1 MPDARKPATFGS
13 NDGRLEQIPWHSE
26 NDPEE
31 AILDELTGLSMRET
45 RTDAEQARLAE
56 LFDQLE
62 QFDHPENTLFEEE
75 IEARLRELHERVQMP
90 SAEDSATTAVAQ
102 KIKLKNEKSI
112 DDTKTSSIH
121 SRKALKLLPLVA
133 VLVLLIGTVSAQ
145 AFGENFF
152 DLFAKWTSEI
162 FHLDDSAK
170 PEASIGHND
179 LEEGEVREYATPQE
193 MLNDFGIKGQL
204 IPTEVPEEFGAPT
217 CWASNDESG
226 LKLQIIY
233 ESTDHY
239 MFFWYRQGSGDNL
252 SSVEKN
258 DQKVIFWFL
267 GGIKHY
273 QLTDNGI
280 EKIAWVNGSF
290 ECLAQSNTESEVFCQ
305 VVESIY
311 GG

>member
-31 AILDELTGLSMRET
+31 AILDELTDLSMHET

-62 QFDHPENTLFEEE
+62 QFDHPENTLSDEI
-75 IEARLRELHERVQMP
+75 IEARLRELRERVQVP
-90 SAEDSATTAVAQ
+90 FAEDSATTAVAQ
-102 KIKLKNEKSI
+102 KTKLKNEKSI

-179 LEEGEVREYATPQE
+179 LEEGEVRKYATPQE
-193 MLNDFGIKGQL
+193 MLDDFGITGQL

-217 CWASNDESG
+217 CWASKKKSG
-226 LKLQIIY
+226 LKLEILY
-233 ESTDHY
+233 ENAEHY
-239 MFFWYRQGSGDNL
+239 IFFWYIQINEET
-252 SSVEKN
+252 SSAVEKN
-258 DQKVIFWFL
+258 SQAVTTLDF

-273 QLTDNGI
+273 QFIDNGI
-280 EKIAWVNGSF
+280 EKIAWVNGDF
-290 ECLAQSNTESEVFCQ
+290 ECHASSNVAENAMNQ
-305 VVESIY
+305 VINSIY

>member
-13 NDGRLEQIPWHSE
+13 NDDRLEQIPWHSE
-26 NDPEE
+26 NDLEE
-31 AILDELTGLSMRET
+31 AILDELTDLSTRET

-56 LFDQLE
+56 LFGQLE
-62 QFDHPENTLFEEE
+62 QFDHSENTLSEEE

-193 MLNDFGIKGQL
+193 MLTDFGIKGQL

>member
-31 AILDELTGLSMRET
+31 AILDELTDLSTRET
-45 RTDAEQARLAE
+45 RTGAEQARLAE

-62 QFDHPENTLFEEE
+62 QFDHPENTLSEEE
-75 IEARLRELHERVQMP
+75 IEARLRELPERVQIP
-90 SAEDSATTAVAQ
+90 FVEDSATTAVAQ

-280 EKIAWVNGSF
+280 EKITWVNGSF

>member
-1 MPDARKPATFGS
+1 
-13 NDGRLEQIPWHSE
+13 
-26 NDPEE
+26 
-31 AILDELTGLSMRET
+31 
-45 RTDAEQARLAE
+45 
-56 LFDQLE
+56 
-62 QFDHPENTLFEEE
+62 
-75 IEARLRELHERVQMP
+75 MP

-102 KIKLKNEKSI
+102 KTKLKNEKSI

-193 MLNDFGIKGQL
+193 MLDDFGIKGQL
-204 IPTEVPEEFGAPT
+204 IPAEVPEEFGAPT

-226 LKLQIIY
+226 LKLENLY
-233 ESTDHY
+233 ES
-239 MFFWYRQGSGDNL
+239 QGNYLYFRYKQISKE
-252 SSVEKN
+252 STMSIEK
-258 DQKVIFWFL
+258 DSRSAIYWDCAD
-267 GGIKHY
+267 IYHY
-273 QLTDNGI
+273 QMTDNGI
-280 EKIAWVNGSF
+280 EKITWINGDF
-290 ECLAQSNTESEVFCQ
+290 ECRASSNVTGEELRQ
-305 VVESIY
+305 IVESIY
-311 GG
+311 EGEK

>member
-31 AILDELTGLSMRET
+31 AILDELTDLSTRET

-62 QFDHPENTLFEEE
+62 QFDHPENTLSDEI
-75 IEARLRELHERVQMP
+75 IEARLRELRERVQVP
-90 SAEDSATTAVAQ
+90 FAEDSATTAVAQ
-102 KIKLKNEKSI
+102 KINLKNENSI

-162 FHLDDSAK
+162 FHLDNSAK

-204 IPTEVPEEFGAPT
+204 IPTAVPEEFGPPT
-217 CWASNDESG
+217 CRASQKKSG
-226 LKLQIIY
+226 LKLEILY
-233 ESTDHY
+233 EDGEHY
-239 MFFWYRQGSGDNL
+239 IFFWFKQISKDNAAD
-252 SSVEKN
+252 VEKN
-258 DQKVIFWFL
+258 DQMITFWNYD
-267 GGIKHY
+267 GIKHY
-273 QLTDNGI
+273 QLVDNGV
-280 EKIAWVNGSF
+280 EKITWVNGDF
-290 ECLAQSNTESEVFCQ
+290 ECHASGNVAKEDMSQ
-305 VVESIY
+305 VIKSIY

>member
-1 MPDARKPATFGS
+1 MPDAHKPATFGS
-13 NDGRLEQIPWHSE
+13 NDDRLEQIPWHSE
-26 NDPEE
+26 NDPKE
-31 AILDELTGLSMRET
+31 AILDELTDLSTRET

-56 LFDQLE
+56 LFDKLE
-62 QFDHPENTLFEEE
+62 QFDHSENTLSEEE
-75 IEARLRELHERVQMP
+75 IEARLRELHECVQVP
-90 SAEDSATTAVAQ
+90 SVEGSVTTAVAQ

-280 EKIAWVNGSF
+280 EKITWVNGSF

>member
-31 AILDELTGLSMRET
+31 AILDELTDLSTREA
-45 RTDAEQARLAE
+45 RTDAEQARLAR
-56 LFDQLE
+56 LFDELE
-62 QFDHPENTLFEEE
+62 QLGRSKSSLSEDML
-75 IEARLRELHERVQMP
+75 EAHLRELHRLAPIP
-90 SAEDSATTAVAQ
+90 STEDSAAAAAAQ
-102 KIKLKNEKSI
+102 KSKNKMEKSI

-145 AFGENFF
+145 AFGENFI

-204 IPTEVPEEFGAPT
+204 IPTAVPEEFGVPT
-217 CWASNDESG
+217 CWASCDESG
-226 LKLQIIY
+226 LKLEILYQSSEHYIYLWYMQISKKN
-233 ESTDHY
+233 ESA
-239 MFFWYRQGSGDNL
+239 
-252 SSVEKN
+252 VEKN
-258 DQKVIFWFL
+258 DRAVTSWDFE
-267 GGIKHY
+267 GIKHY
-273 QLTDNGI
+273 QLADNGI
-280 EKIAWVNGSF
+280 QKVAWANGAF
-290 ECLAQSNTESEVFCQ
+290 ECLAQSNIESDVFRQ

>member
-1 MPDARKPATFGS
+1 MPDAHKPATFGS

-31 AILDELTGLSMRET
+31 AILDELTDLSTRET

-62 QFDHPENTLFEEE
+62 QFDHPENTLSDGI
-75 IEARLRELHERVQMP
+75 IEARLRELRERVQMP

-102 KIKLKNEKSI
+102 KTKLKNEKSI

-121 SRKALKLLPLVA
+121 SRKTLKLLPLVA

-193 MLNDFGIKGQL
+193 MLDDFGIKGQL

-226 LKLQIIY
+226 LRLQIIY

>member
-26 NDPEE
+26 NDPGE
-31 AILDELTGLSMRET
+31 AILDELTDLSMHET

-62 QFDHPENTLFEEE
+62 QFDHPENTLSEEE
-75 IEARLRELHERVQMP
+75 IEVRLRELRERVQVP
-90 SAEDSATTAVAQ
+90 FAEDSATTAVAQ

-145 AFGENFF
+145 AFGEDFF

-204 IPTEVPEEFGAPT
+204 IPTAVPEEFGPPT
-217 CWASNDESG
+217 CRASQKKSG
-226 LKLQIIY
+226 LKLEILY
-233 ESTDHY
+233 ESTEHY
-239 MFFWYRQGSGDNL
+239 IFFGYMQISKENAGI
-252 SSVEKN
+252 VEKN
-258 DQKVIFWFL
+258 NQSVASWDFW
-267 GGIKHY
+267 GIKHY
-273 QLTDNGI
+273 YFADNGT
-280 EKIAWVNGSF
+280 EKVAWTNRSF
-290 ECLAQSNTESEVFCQ
+290 ECHASGDMTEAEMSLVI
-305 VVESIY
+305 ESIY

>member
-31 AILDELTGLSMRET
+31 VILDELTDLSSRET

-62 QFDHPENTLFEEE
+62 QFGHSENTLSEEE

>member
-13 NDGRLEQIPWHSE
+13 NDGRLEQILWHSE

-31 AILDELTGLSMRET
+31 AILDELTDLSTREA

-62 QFDHPENTLFEEE
+62 QFGHSENTLSEEE
-75 IEARLRELHERVQMP
+75 IEARLRELHERVQIP
-90 SAEDSATTAVAQ
+90 FVEDSATTAVAQ

-133 VLVLLIGTVSAQ
+133 VLVLLISTVSAQ

-193 MLNDFGIKGQL
+193 MLDDFGIKGQL

-226 LKLQIIY
+226 LRLQIIY

>member
-31 AILDELTGLSMRET
+31 AILDELTDLSTREA
-45 RTDAEQARLAE
+45 RTDAEQARLAR
-56 LFDQLE
+56 LFDELE
-62 QFDHPENTLFEEE
+62 QLGRSKSSLSEDML
-75 IEARLRELHERVQMP
+75 EAHLRELHRLAPIP
-90 SAEDSATTAVAQ
+90 STEDSAAAAAAQ
-102 KIKLKNEKSI
+102 KSKNKMEKSI

-193 MLNDFGIKGQL
+193 MLDDFGIKGQL
-204 IPTEVPEEFGAPT
+204 IPTEIPEEFGPPT

-226 LKLQIIY
+226 LKLQILY

-239 MFFWYRQGSGDNL
+239 MFFWYRQVSQDNL
-252 SSVEKN
+252 SNVEKN
-258 DQKVIFWFL
+258 GQKVIFCFFD
-267 GGIKHY
+267 GIKHY

-280 EKIAWVNGSF
+280 EKIAWTNGEF
-290 ECLAQSNTESEVFCQ
+290 ECHASGDTTEEEMCQ
-305 VVESIY
+305 VIRSIY

>member
-31 AILDELTGLSMRET
+31 AILDELTDLSTREA
-45 RTDAEQARLAE
+45 RTDAEQARLAR
-56 LFDQLE
+56 LFDELE
-62 QFDHPENTLFEEE
+62 QLGRSKSSLSEDML
-75 IEARLRELHERVQMP
+75 EAHLRELHRLAPIP
-90 SAEDSATTAVAQ
+90 STEDSAAAAAAQ
-102 KIKLKNEKSI
+102 KSKNKMEKSI

-179 LEEGEVREYATPQE
+179 LEEGEVREYTTPQE
-193 MLNDFGIKGQL
+193 MLDDFGIKGQL
-204 IPTEVPEEFGAPT
+204 IPTEIPEEFGPPT

-226 LKLQIIY
+226 LKLQILY

-239 MFFWYRQGSGDNL
+239 LFFWYRQVSQDNL
-252 SSVEKN
+252 SNVEKN
-258 DQKVIFWFL
+258 GQKVIFWFFD
-267 GGIKHY
+267 GIKHY

-280 EKIAWVNGSF
+280 EKIAWTNGEF
-290 ECLAQSNTESEVFCQ
+290 ECHASGDTTEEEMCQ
-305 VVESIY
+305 VIGSIY

>member
-31 AILDELTGLSMRET
+31 AILDELTDLSTRET

-62 QFDHPENTLFEEE
+62 QFDHPENTLSEEE
-75 IEARLRELHERVQMP
+75 IEARLRELPERVQIP
-90 SAEDSATTAVAQ
+90 FVEDSATTAVAQ

-280 EKIAWVNGSF
+280 EKITWVNGSF

>member
-13 NDGRLEQIPWHSE
+13 NDGRLEQILWHSE

-31 AILDELTGLSMRET
+31 AILDELTDLSTREA

-62 QFDHPENTLFEEE
+62 QFGHSENTLSEEE
-75 IEARLRELHERVQMP
+75 IEARLRELHERVQIP
-90 SAEDSATTAVAQ
+90 FVEDSATTAVAQ

-121 SRKALKLLPLVA
+121 SRKALKLIPLVA

-193 MLNDFGIKGQL
+193 MLDDFGIKGQL

-226 LKLQIIY
+226 LRLQIIY

>member
-1 MPDARKPATFGS
+1 MPDAHKPATFGS
-13 NDGRLEQIPWHSE
+13 NDDRLEQIPWHSE

-31 AILDELTGLSMRET
+31 AILDELTDLSMRET

-62 QFDHPENTLFEEE
+62 QFDHPENTLSEEE
-75 IEARLRELHERVQMP
+75 IEARLRELYERVQMP

-102 KIKLKNEKSI
+102 KTKLKNEKSI

-193 MLNDFGIKGQL
+193 MLDDFGIKGQL
-204 IPTEVPEEFGAPT
+204 IPAEVPEEFGAPT

-280 EKIAWVNGSF
+280 EKITWVNGSF

>member
-13 NDGRLEQIPWHSE
+13 NDGRLEQILWHSE

-31 AILDELTGLSMRET
+31 AILDELTDLSMHET

-62 QFDHPENTLFEEE
+62 QFDYSENTLSKEE
-75 IEARLRELHERVQMP
+75 IEARLRELRERVQVP
-90 SAEDSATTAVAQ
+90 FAEDSATTAVAQ

-121 SRKALKLLPLVA
+121 SRKTLKLLPLVA
-133 VLVLLIGTVSAQ
+133 VLVLLIGSVSAQ

-179 LEEGEVREYATPQE
+179 LEEGEVREYATPLE
-193 MLNDFGIKGQL
+193 MLDDFGIRGQL

-217 CWASNDESG
+217 CLASNDESG
-226 LKLQIIY
+226 LKLQILY

-239 MFFWYRQGSGDNL
+239 VFFEYMQISKENVG
-252 SSVEKN
+252 SVEKN
-258 DQKVIFWFL
+258 NQAVVFWNFE
-267 GGIKHY
+267 GIKHY
-273 QLTDNGI
+273 QLADNGI
-280 EKIAWVNGSF
+280 EKIAWINGNF
-290 ECLAQSNTESEVFCQ
+290 ECHASGNVTGEEMNRIIA
-305 VVESIY
+305 SIY

>member
-31 AILDELTGLSMRET
+31 AILDELTDLSTRET

-62 QFDHPENTLFEEE
+62 QFDHPENTLSEEE
-75 IEARLRELHERVQMP
+75 IKVRLRELPERVQIP
-90 SAEDSATTAVAQ
+90 FVEDSATTAVAQ

-273 QLTDNGI
+273 QLADNGI
-280 EKIAWVNGSF
+280 EKITWVNGSF